1 MSLRSAILT
10 ALMERPSSGKELA
23 RRFDLSFGYFWHA
36 THQQIYRELG
46 QMSDVGL
53 IQLHASQEKG
63 RGGPRTYAITEAGVQ
78 HLRDWVAT
86 GQDPV
91 PIRDPLL
98 VRLRAAAVLGDID
111 MSGQLQQQLDYHRAL
126 LETYR
131 SIQKRDFSPPL
142 RGRRQRLQFLVL
154 QAGIDTELS
163 WAGWCTNAL
172 KELVAERRRSSRRRR
187 SS

>member
-10 ALMERPSSGKELA
+10 ALVERPSSGKELA

-46 QMSDVGL
+46 QMSDAGL
-53 IQLHASQEKG
+53 IQLHASQEKA

-78 HLRDWVAT
+78 HLRDWVT
-86 GQDPV
+86 TDQEPV

-111 MSGQLQQQLDYHRAL
+111 LSDQVQQHLDYHSAL

-131 SIQKRDFSPPL
+131 SIEERDFGRPL
-142 RGRRQRLQFLVL
+142 RGRRQRLQYLIL

-163 WAGWCTNAL
+163 WAGWCAKAL
-172 KELVAERRRSSRRRR
+172 KELVAERRRSSRR

>member
-10 ALMERPSSGKELA
+10 ALIERPSSGKELT

-46 QMSDVGL
+46 QMSDAGL
-53 IQLHASQEKG
+53 IELHASQEKG

-78 HLRDWVAT
+78 HLRDWVVSPQ
-86 GQDPV
+86 GPI

-111 MSGQLQQQLDYHRAL
+111 MSGHVKEHLDYHDAL
-126 LETYR
+126 LQTYR
-131 SIQKRDFSPPL
+131 SIEERDFGRPL
-142 RGRRQRLQFLVL
+142 RGRRQRLQHLIL
-154 QAGIDTELS
+154 QAGIATELS
-163 WAGWCTNAL
+163 WADWCTKAL
-172 KELVAERRRSSRRRR
+172 KELVAERRRRSRRTR
-187 SS
+187 

>member
-10 ALMERPSSGKELA
+10 ALIERPSSGKELT
-23 RRFDLSFGYFWHA
+23 RRFDRSFGYFWHA

-46 QMSDVGL
+46 QMSDAGL

-78 HLRDWVAT
+78 HLREWVVAA
-86 GQDPV
+86 QDPI

-111 MSGQLQQQLDYHRAL
+111 LNDQVQQHLDYHRAL

-131 SIQKRDFSPPL
+131 SIEERDFKGPL
-142 RGRRQRLQFLVL
+142 RGRRQRLQYLIL

-172 KELVAERRRSSRRRR
+172 KELVAERRRSSRRR
-187 SS
+187 S

>member
-10 ALMERPSSGKELA
+10 ALIERPSSGKELA

-46 QMSDVGL
+46 QMSDAGL
-53 IQLHASQEKG
+53 IQLHSSQEKG
-63 RGGPRTYAITEAGVQ
+63 RGGPRTYDITEAGVQ

-86 GQDPV
+86 TSGPV

-98 VRLRAAAVLGDID
+98 VRLRAAAALGDID
-111 MSGQLQQQLDYHRAL
+111 LTDQVQQHLDHHRAL

-131 SIQKRDFSPPL
+131 GIEQRDFSRPL
-142 RGRRQRLQFLVL
+142 RGRRQRLQYLIL
-154 QAGIDTELS
+154 QAGINTELS
-163 WAGWCTNAL
+163 WAQWCTDAL
-172 KELVAERRRSSRRRR
+172 KNLVAERGRANRRRN
-187 SS
+187 

>member
-46 QMSDVGL
+46 QMSDAGL
-53 IQLHASQEKG
+53 IELHADQEKA
-63 RGGPRTYAITEAGVQ
+63 RGGPRTYAITEAGEQ
-78 HLRDWVAT
+78 HLRDWVAN
-86 GQDPV
+86 GQGPV
-91 PIRDPLL
+91 PVRDPLL

-111 MSGQLQQQLDYHRAL
+111 LAGQIQQHLDYHRAL

-131 SIQKRDFSPPL
+131 SIEERDFRRPL
-142 RGRRQRLQFLVL
+142 RGRRQRLQHLIL
-154 QAGIDTELS
+154 QAGIDTEQS

-172 KELVAERRRSSRRRR
+172 KELAAERRRRSRR

>member
-10 ALMERPSSGKELA
+10 ALIERPSSGKELA

-46 QMSDVGL
+46 QMSDAGL
-53 IQLHASQEKG
+53 IRLHASQEKG
-63 RGGPRTYAITEAGVQ
+63 RGGPRTYDITEAGIQ

-86 GQDPV
+86 AQDPV

-98 VRLRAAAVLGDID
+98 VRLRAAAALGDID
-111 MSGQLQQQLDYHRAL
+111 LSDQLQQHLDYHRIL

-131 SIQKRDFSPPL
+131 RIEERDFSQPL
-142 RGRRQRLQFLVL
+142 QGRRQHLQHLIL
-154 QAGIDTELS
+154 QAGISTELS
-163 WAGWCTNAL
+163 WAQWCTNAL
-172 KELVAERRRSSRRRR
+172 KDLATKRGRSGRRRT
-187 SS
+187 

>member
-10 ALMERPSSGKELA
+10 ALIERPSSGKELT
-23 RRFDLSFGYFWHA
+23 RRFELSFGYFWHA

-46 QMSDVGL
+46 QMSDAGL
-53 IQLHASQEKG
+53 IQLHANQEKA
-63 RGGPRTYAITEAGVQ
+63 RGGPRTYAITAAGVQ
-78 HLRDWVAT
+78 HLRDWVTTA
-86 GQDPV
+86 QAPV

-111 MSGQLQQQLDYHRAL
+111 LSDQVQQQLDYHRAL

-131 SIQKRDFSPPL
+131 SIEQRDFRRPL
-142 RGRRQRLQFLVL
+142 RGRRQRLQYLIL

-163 WAGWCTNAL
+163 WAGWCTKAL
-172 KELVAERRRSSRRRR
+172 KELVAERRRSSRR

>member
-10 ALMERPSSGKELA
+10 ALIERPSSGKELM
-23 RRFDLSFGYFWHA
+23 RRFDRSFGYFWHA

-46 QMSDVGL
+46 QMSDAGL
-53 IQLHASQEKG
+53 IELHASQE
-63 RGGPRTYAITEAGVQ
+63 RGGPRTYAITGAGVQ
-78 HLRDWVAT
+78 HLRDWVVTA
-86 GQDPV
+86 QDPI

-111 MSGQLQQQLDYHRAL
+111 LNDQVQQHLDYHRAL

-131 SIQKRDFSPPL
+131 SIEERDFSGPL
-142 RGRRQRLQFLVL
+142 RGRRQRLQYLIL

-163 WAGWCTNAL
+163 WTGWCTNAL
-172 KELVAERRRSSRRRR
+172 KELVAERRRTNRRR
-187 SS
+187 S